1 MFKDQQFERQYHNAN
16 TLQSALL
23 LAQPSSADA
32 QRYLT
37 LLAIGNGQFDFEDA
51 NLNGMVNVTTQP
63 FEAWLRSAWAAFL

>member
-1 MFKDQQFERQYHNAN
+1 M
-16 TLQSALL
+16 
-23 LAQPSSADA
+23 LAQPSSGDA

-63 FEAWLRSAWAAFL
+63 FHEWLRSAWAAFLR